1 MRDMVMFLLAITSS
15 SSYAAVLF
23 FSQRIFSRG
32 QRITPGDA
40 MSEAPE
46 GLPLGLLCG
55 HVGKHSLGHDYS
67 SSVAYLP
74 SMKRSR
80 IPFG

>member
-46 GLPLGLLCG
+46 GLPYCQNITI
-55 HVGKHSLGHDYS
+55 SL
-67 SSVAYLP
+67 
-74 SMKRSR
+74 
-80 IPFG
+80 PFCAV